1 MSTELA
7 TDTDG
12 RDREAFL
19 KLLALHEAQL
29 LGFLCAIVPGYQDA
43 EDLFQ
48 QTILTMWQKF
58 ADFEPGTSF
67 VGWGCQVARFKAM
80 NYLRTKR
87 LPSLDS
93 DVLELLAVAQQNE
106 EPEGRLARRRALAS
120 CLEKLREADRQIV
133 QSAYSDGASV
143 KELANQLGRSAG
155 GVSNSL
161 ARIRAALYEC
171 IRVTVAQEGYA

>member
-1 MSTELA
+1 MSVSNA
-7 TDTDG
+7 ADG

-29 LGFLCAIVPGYQDA
+29 LGFLCAIVPGFQDA

-48 QTILTMWQKF
+48 QTVLTMWQKF

-67 VGWGCQVARFKAM
+67 VGWGCQIARFKAM
-80 NYLRTKR
+80 NHLRAKR

-93 DVLELLAVAQQNE
+93 DTLEMLASAQQE
-106 EPEGRLARRRALAS
+106 EDPDCRLERRRALAT
-120 CLEKLREADRQIV
+120 CLNKLREADLTIIRA
-133 QSAYSDGASV
+133 AYAEGVSL
-143 KELANQLGRSAG
+143 KELADQLGRSAG
-155 GVSNSL
+155 GVANSL

-171 IRVTVAQEGYA
+171 IRSTLAQEGHA